1 MMEQSKRRWSACTVK
16 EVEETKKAICR
27 IPVCL
32 SLIMLGVVASL
43 GDTYFQ
49 EQASTMNNKVGSYS
63 VPLVVLQLWYK
74 LSRATLGRLYLKT
87 VKRLSSHSDNNM
99 NNNINS
105 TNTNKLVMISS
116 ISYAGCAGI
125 PISMIFTVLCCSVAA
140 IVEKNRLDDFYRKG
154 LDSTTEKVGMSMFWL
169 LPQYLLLG
177 ASDGILDKSV
187 GLLFHDQIPTR
198 SDRFMPLFCSG
209 IVGLGALA
217 NVLSVF
223 AASKISDSRD
233 DGTSW
238 FGDTLNDSR
247 IDSYYWLLTALSSA
261 NLIYFTILYF
271 CTSLRSELRESDQTM
286 DHMEPS

>member
-1 MMEQSKRRWSACTVK
+1 MEQSKRRWSACTVK
-16 EVEETKKAICR
+16 EVEETKTICR

-32 SLIMLGVVASL
+32 AFIMLGVVASL
-43 GDTYFQ
+43 EDTYFQ
-49 EQASTMNNKVGSYS
+49 EQASTMNNKVGSYG

-74 LSRATLGRLYLKT
+74 FSKATLGKLYLKT
-87 VKRLSSHSDNNM
+87 VKRLSSHGDNNM

-116 ISYAGCAGI
+116 SYAGCAGI
-125 PISMIFTVLCCSVAA
+125 AISMIFTVLCCSVAA
-140 IVEKNRLDDFYRKG
+140 IVEKNRLDDFDRKG
-154 LDSTTEKVGMSMFWL
+154 IDAITEKVGMSMFWL

-177 ASDGILDKSV
+177 ASVGIVEKSV
-187 GLLFHDQIPTR
+187 GLLFHDQIPTC

-209 IVGLGALA
+209 ISGLGALA

-223 AASKISDSRD
+223 AASKISESRD

-261 NLIYFTILYF
+261 NLVYFTILYY
-271 CTSLRSELRESDQTM
+271 CTNLRSELRESDQTM
-286 DHMEPS
+286 DHMEPAS